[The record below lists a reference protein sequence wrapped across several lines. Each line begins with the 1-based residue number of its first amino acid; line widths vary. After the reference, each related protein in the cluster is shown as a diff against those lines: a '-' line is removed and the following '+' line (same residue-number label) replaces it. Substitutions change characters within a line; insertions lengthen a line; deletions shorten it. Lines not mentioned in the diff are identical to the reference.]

1 MVWVDTNSTIF
12 VDSLRKAD
20 SASVPTEVQNTYD
33 YDCGHVVN
41 GVDTSSWKDHD
52 LP

>member
-33 YDCGHVVN
+33 SDCGHVVN
-41 GVDTSSWKDHD
+41 GVDTSFWKDHD